1 MEMEFDNFDYEKL
14 TQSLQDFAGKHL
26 SARLFSAGKSV
37 DGRELW
43 CVTIG
48 RGKKKVF
55 LNGAHHALEWITSSL
70 LASFLWDFAAAAEAG
85 EKLGGYNARNA
96 FERCTYTVL
105 PMVNPDGVQ
114 MVLHG
119 INQGDPNY
127 DNIVRWLSGQD
138 VQEVWQANLNGVD
151 LNHNYDALFEEG
163 KQMAAEV
170 YGITGPGP
178 TRWSGLYPF
187 SEPETAAV
195 RRLVLEEEFPLAVAF
210 HTQGEVI
217 YWSFNGNRNFRM
229 QAEVLSR
236 ASGYALDETEGVSS
250 YSGFKDW
257 YLDKFDLPAFTVEAG
272 LGENPLPFSQLDDI
286 KRACYPL
293 ILACAAL

>member
-1 MEMEFDNFDYEKL
+1 MDFDRFDYEKL
-14 TQSLQDFAGKHL
+14 TQSLQDFAGKYL

-37 DGRELW
+37 AGRELW
-43 CVTIG
+43 CVAVG
-48 RGKKKVF
+48 RGKKQVF
-55 LNGAHHALEWITSSL
+55 LNGAHHALEWITASL
-70 LASFLWDFAAAAEAG
+70 LANFLWDFAAAAEAG
-85 EKLGGYNARNA
+85 EELGGYNARNI
-96 FERCTYTVL
+96 FERCTFTVL

-119 INQGDPNY
+119 LSEGDPNY
-127 DNIVRWLSGQD
+127 GNIVRWLDGQD

-151 LNHNYDALFEEG
+151 LNHNYDALFEQG
-163 KQMAAEV
+163 KQVAAEV

-178 TRWSGLYPF
+178 TRWSGAYPF

-195 RRLVLEEEFPLAVAF
+195 RRLVLEGEFPVAVAF

-217 YWSFNGNRNFRM
+217 YWSFDGNRKFRM

-236 ASGYALDETEGVSS
+236 ASGYALDNTVGISS

-272 LGENPLPFSQLDDI
+272 LGENPLPFSQFEGI
-286 KRACYPL
+286 KQACYPL